1 MDIAAMVNPMC
12 FPAPALWANRGQGS
26 LNAYYHFA
34 EGNNVGAR
42 TVETF
47 SRNFRMAEF
56 WALTIILFAFALL
69 VAELI
74 EKVESKVEF
83 YAGERQ

>member
-1 MDIAAMVNPMC
+1 MRIITLQKVTTSVPEP
-12 FPAPALWANRGQGS
+12 F
-26 LNAYYHFA
+26 
-34 EGNNVGAR
+34 
-42 TVETF
+42 ETF

-56 WALTIILFAFALL
+56 WAPTIILFAFALL

>member
-1 MDIAAMVNPMC
+1 
-12 FPAPALWANRGQGS
+12 
-26 LNAYYHFA
+26 
-34 EGNNVGAR
+34 
-42 TVETF
+42 
-47 SRNFRMAEF
+47 MAEF